1 MHPLRLLATSGRG
14 RRRPLSRCECCF
26 IFEAHVSL
34 SFIFRRLRTETAWS
48 AAAQKAGAAGITFV
62 NEIEGDLEAVPPT
75 LQGNGREFQYL
86 EDQYTLSDTLGIAV
100 DPKSPTPLTDGRFFS
115 FCDHKDCKLELCQC
129 QDPETVSYA
138 YTDGLFNFTYGL
150 DQVVVECNP
159 YCDCEMEDCPNRV
172 AQRPRQ
178 IHIEVF
184 KTRRCGWGV
193 RTTVDVEKGQVL
205 GVYTG
210 KLIRRAEAE
219 QLTGLAKEYCFDL
232 DYNEGGASIE
242 SLYSVDALKCGNWT
256 RFINHS
262 CAPNVRVQP
271 VVYDTM
277 PAQKIAFL
285 AFIATQFIPA
295 RTEFTFDYDPEAQR
309 AFETARSASDGKRR
323 SSSKSQPP
331 RPSEATDCVCGAELC
346 RGWVRTT

>member
-1 MHPLRLLATSGRG
+1 MAAF
-14 RRRPLSRCECCF
+14 SRSVIIRIANWSYASAKIRKQC
-26 IFEAHVSL
+26 
-34 SFIFRRLRTETAWS
+34 RT
-48 AAAQKAGAAGITFV
+48 
-62 NEIEGDLEAVPPT
+62 
-75 LQGNGREFQYL
+75 
-86 EDQYTLSDTLGIAV
+86 
-100 DPKSPTPLTDGRFFS
+100 PTPMASSTLHTGSIRWWLNAIPCAIHPVMLNKLT
-115 FCDHKDCKLELCQC
+115 CQAV
-129 QDPETVSYA
+129 Q
-138 YTDGLFNFTYGL
+138 
-150 DQVVVECNP
+150 